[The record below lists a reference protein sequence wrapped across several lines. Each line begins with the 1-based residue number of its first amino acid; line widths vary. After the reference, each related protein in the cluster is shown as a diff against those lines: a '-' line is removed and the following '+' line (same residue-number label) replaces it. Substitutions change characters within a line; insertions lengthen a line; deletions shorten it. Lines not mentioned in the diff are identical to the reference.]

1 MQIESVADPGE
12 EWDEFVSGTPGATL
26 GHAALWCRVLRE
38 SYRLETRY
46 LASREGSALTGV
58 LPLVRFRTLRG
69 RRELVSLPFL
79 DSAGILARSREA
91 EQALLESALRLSRE
105 LGSGVLELRQ
115 ATPLQGWKAESDQ
128 TRIDLVLP
136 LQRDPDEQ
144 WKSLRKEAR
153 NRTRKATSEG
163 LEIAEGT
170 QEELL
175 NGFYGP
181 FQVNMRD
188 LGSPVHAKRFFRV
201 MLSAFG
207 AKLRIVV
214 TRHGSQPIGGLVAI
228 HFGETVG
235 VPWASSLREH
245 RHRCP
250 NNILYWEAMRWAIAG
265 GAREFDFGRSPR
277 GSGTHQFKLSW
288 GARERAFA
296 WRRFGSDGQPVELE
310 ETARGGLLGRLSA
323 AWTRLPVP
331 LTAVLGPSLR
341 RYLAN

>member
-1 MQIESVADPGE
+1 MQIESVANPGD
-12 EWDEFVSGTPGATL
+12 EWDEFVAGTPGATL
-26 GHAALWCRVLRE
+26 GHAALWCRILRE

-46 LASREGSALTGV
+46 LASREGNVLTGV

-79 DSAGILARSREA
+79 DTAGILARSQEA
-91 EQALLESALRLSRE
+91 EQALLEAALELTRE

-115 ATPLQGWKAESDQ
+115 AAPLQGWTMPSDQ

-136 LQRDPDEQ
+136 LQKDPDEQ

-163 LEIAEGT
+163 LQIAEGS

-175 NGFYGP
+175 DGFYGP

-201 MLSAFG
+201 MLRAFG
-207 AKLRIVV
+207 SNLRIIV

-228 HFGETVG
+228 RFAEGVS
-235 VPWASSLREH
+235 VPWASSLRDH

-250 NNILYWEAMRWAIAG
+250 NNIIYWEAMRWAIAG
-265 GAREFDFGRSPR
+265 GAREFDFGRSPH

-288 GARERAFA
+288 GARERALS
-296 WRRFGSDGQPVELE
+296 WRRFGSDGQPLELE
-310 ETARGGLLGRLSA
+310 ETARGGLLGTLSA

-331 LTAVLGPSLR
+331 LTAALGPTLR